1 LRTRLGNLGVF
12 FGHGYMH
19 RMSFGKAELAVG
31 TLGSLP
37 ACDGQNGAC
46 RGGASAMASVRG
58 GSLALVFPSIV
69 GSASPCFV
77 LVRVHVCACCV
88 P

>member
-1 LRTRLGNLGVF
+1 
-12 FGHGYMH
+12 
-19 RMSFGKAELAVG
+19 MSLSKAELAVG

-46 RGGASAMASVRG
+46 RGGALAMASVRG
-58 GSLALVFPSIV
+58 GSLPSVFPSVV

-77 LVRVHVCACCV
+77 LVQVHVCACCV